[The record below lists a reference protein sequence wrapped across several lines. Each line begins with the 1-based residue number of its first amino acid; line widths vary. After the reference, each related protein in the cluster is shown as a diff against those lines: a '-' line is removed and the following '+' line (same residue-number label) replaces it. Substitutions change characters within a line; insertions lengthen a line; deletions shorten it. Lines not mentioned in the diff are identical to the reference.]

1 MSLLSFLTKTELPKE
16 HDALVGREEKIFEP
30 SSHFV
35 NKNIYPINSSIFE
48 KVYFGMGCC
57 LLYTSPSPRDRY
69 ISRMPSSA

>member
-48 KVYFGMGCC
+48 KVYFGMVSQKIQH
-57 LLYTSPSPRDRY
+57 TKR
-69 ISRMPSSA
+69 SALVEQLIMKL

>member
-16 HDALVGREEKIFEP
+16 HDALVGREEKIFDP

-48 KVYFGMGCC
+48 KVYLIIFNNFQI
-57 LLYTSPSPRDRY
+57 Y
-69 ISRMPSSA
+69 IIFK